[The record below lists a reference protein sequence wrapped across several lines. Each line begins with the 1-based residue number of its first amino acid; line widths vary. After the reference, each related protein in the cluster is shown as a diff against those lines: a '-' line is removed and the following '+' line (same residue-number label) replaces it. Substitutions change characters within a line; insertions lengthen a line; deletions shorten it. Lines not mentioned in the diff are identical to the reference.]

1 MRIKKKSTKEK
12 TSMTIILDK
21 ELREDYRKV
30 LELRDNS
37 ANKDVAQYIRRIVS
51 KYKRDGLI

>member
-1 MRIKKKSTKEK
+1 MKINGKDTKKK

-21 ELREDYRKV
+21 QLREDYRKV

-51 KYKRDGLI
+51 KYKREGLI